1 MATVVGL
8 FDNSAQAQ
16 TAVEQLRANGVPSND
31 IGVAMRSGDAA
42 NTVTTTTDTTVA
54 KDTGSGIVTGA
65 VGGGV
70 LGGLAGLLVGIGA
83 IAIPG
88 LGALVVAGPVATTL
102 IGAGVGAAA
111 GGLVG
116 ALTEAGVPEEE
127 ARVYETGVKQG
138 GVLVTARVPSGMEQQ
153 ARDILNA
160 NGARDIRNSA
170 LNVNTTNAT
179 YTNADYAARNP
190 NHEIAGEAT
199 GGVAG
204 AATGA
209 AIGSVAGPVGTV
221 AGGVIGAVAG
231 GAAGKGV
238 ADAADETKAENDAN
252 VYHKETDTT
261 YRTDTEA

>member
-1 MATVVGL
+1 
-8 FDNSAQAQ
+8 
-16 TAVEQLRANGVPSND
+16 
-31 IGVAMRSGDAA
+31 MRSADAVDTVSTTGKET
-42 NTVTTTTDTTVA
+42 TVT
-54 KDTGSGIVTGA
+54 KDTAGGIVTGA

-116 ALTEAGVPEEE
+116 ALVEAGVPEEE

-138 GVLVTARVPSGMEQQ
+138 GVLVTARVPAGMEQM
-153 ARDILNA
+153 ALDIMNA
-160 NGARDIRNSA
+160 KGARDIRNDERIVNT
-170 LNVNTTNAT
+170 NVNYA
-179 YTNADYAARNP
+179 NADYNRTGTERR
-190 NHEIAGEAT
+190 HEVEGEAA

-204 AATGA
+204 N
-209 AIGSVAGPVGTV
+209 
-221 AGGVIGAVAG
+221 
-231 GAAGKGV
+231 GV
-238 ADAADETKAENDAN
+238 ADAADDTGDEDAAHDAN
-252 VYHKETDTT
+252 IYHTDTDTT